1 MTTLLCLK
9 KIDCVMFYV
18 EDLVKST
25 KFYEE
30 VLGLKIGWKDKE
42 EEMVGFLLPENDS
55 ELVLH
60 RDSNLPNPTISFQ
73 VENVEEFCTYYKEA
87 GYKVVLEPIVV
98 RCGKYAELQDPDG
111 NRIPIIDLTKFGGK
125 PRYEK

>member
-1 MTTLLCLK
+1 
-9 KIDCVMFYV
+9 MFYV

-30 VLGLKIGWKDKE
+30 VIGLKIGWKDKE

-60 RDSNLPNPTISFQ
+60 RDSNLPNPAISFQ
-73 VENVEEFCTYYKEA
+73 VGNVEEFCTYYKEA
-87 GYKVVLEPIVV
+87 GYKVVLEPIIV
-98 RCGKYAELQDPDG
+98 
-111 NRIPIIDLTKFGGK
+111 
-125 PRYEK
+125 